1 MTENQTG
8 PVPEGYPAKIDKAKR
23 YKVQL
28 LKAVPFAGTSL
39 NPSSPLEISGE
50 VLSGILAGEHK
61 DSVYGATELTETVP
75 D

>member
-1 MTENQTG
+1 MSNFA
-8 PVPEGYPAKIDKAKR
+8 PVPEGYPSEIDEGKTYR
-23 YKVQL
+23 VQL

-39 NPSSPLEISGE
+39 NPSSPVELRGD

-61 DSVYGATELTETVP
+61 DSVYGAEELTTAVS